1 MNSQKLFPKKSKVLK
16 VFLIFSL
23 VLLLVIYGLFSS
35 RFGWAYQG
43 EEMLMTNIT
52 RDIICLLIWL
62 VVSLILLYIFLTQN
76 YYLISNDG
84 IIHHKWTKEVK
95 YSFQDIL
102 YVDEE
107 YTEKHETLLFY
118 TSKGHP
124 IYLVLDKDEKILKAV
139 LAKSKNLISKQEYH
153 NKFPN
158 VTL

>member
-1 MNSQKLFPKKSKVLK
+1 MESF
-16 VFLIFSL
+16 
-23 VLLLVIYGLFSS
+23 
-35 RFGWAYQG
+35 
-43 EEMLMTNIT
+43 
-52 RDIICLLIWL
+52 
-62 VVSLILLYIFLTQN
+62 
-76 YYLISNDG
+76 
-84 IIHHKWTKEVK
+84 IHHKWTKEVK